1 MTAQELFRALGY
13 ELKILANGNYLY
25 SQPRETQNRHNIEF
39 FIKSKTYHI
48 IGTKRFLINMELH
61 KAIQKQIEELNW

>member
-1 MTAQELFRALGY
+1 MTAQEMFEALGY
-13 ELKILANGNYLY
+13 SLTICKNGNYLY
-25 SQPRETQNRHNIEF
+25 SQPRETQNRHNVEF

-48 IGTKRFLINMELH
+48 IGTKRFSINMELH